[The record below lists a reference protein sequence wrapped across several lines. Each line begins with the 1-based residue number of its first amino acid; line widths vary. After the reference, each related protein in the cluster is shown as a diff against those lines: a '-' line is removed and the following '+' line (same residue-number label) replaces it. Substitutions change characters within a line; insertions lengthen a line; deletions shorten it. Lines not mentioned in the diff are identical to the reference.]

1 MDQNT
6 SSVSKSDQNP
16 VKEDAAAR
24 WQKLIQQQQESG
36 LPVSAYCR
44 ERGLSAASMFAW
56 RRRLRPA
63 SSRPGAETF
72 KPVKIVPAATLYSS
86 GEKSDSAIEL
96 CLPGEHRLVVRRGF
110 DRELLLDVIDA
121 LETRS

>member
-1 MDQNT
+1 MDQNI

-44 ERGLSAASMFAW
+44 SRGLSAASMLAVPSAPT
-56 RRRLRPA
+56 RKLT
-63 SSRPGAETF
+63 SRQTF

-110 DRELLLDVIDA
+110 DRGVA
-121 LETRS
+121 P